1 MSSQHQRVFGPV
13 VSRRL
18 GMSLGVD
25 LVPMKTCSFNCIY
38 CQLGKT
44 QCTTVERRRFSDPEK
59 LVAEVSEVLGSRRD
73 IDYVTL
79 SGSGEPTLEL
89 RIGEIVHRL
98 KSVSDKPIAIL
109 TNGSMFTNAD
119 VREAVLEADLIA
131 PSLDA
136 ATEAVFRKVNRP
148 HESVTLDTLVAGL
161 ENLRREYTG
170 AIWLEVMLL
179 KCVNDDETHLRKLA
193 RLVERIRPDRVQ
205 LNTAVRPPA
214 DVNVEPLDQQEME
227 TARRIFGPETEI
239 IADVE
244 PDLRHAEATRQHETA
259 IISLA
264 SRRPVTA
271 QEVSVAAGTH
281 PAETAKLLAALER
294 QGKLRREVHGG
305 KTFYTA
311 AGGSTTT

>member
-1 MSSQHQRVFGPV
+1 
-13 VSRRL
+13 
-18 GMSLGVD
+18 MSLGVD